1 MRDVLGSATLE
12 APVAISPERRSELNP
27 LLKERERLARLLT
40 GPATRE
46 TNAAVLVGFT
56 SAAFLALIVWQT
68 CVGALAPLTGAL
80 LAAAVVALGAVTAVV
95 FKVAGLHVAIDLL
108 GTLQPGGTIK
118 PVGGNREDELREQ
131 IAKCDR
137 RIAELSS

>member
-1 MRDVLGSATLE
+1 
-12 APVAISPERRSELNP
+12 VAVSPERRSELNA

-40 GPATRE
+40 GPAKRE
-46 TNAAVLVGFT
+46 SDATVLVGFT
-56 SAAFLALIVWQT
+56 SAAFLLLVVWQT
-68 CVGALAPLTGAL
+68 FAGALAPLTGAL
-80 LAAAVVALGAVTAVV
+80 PAAAVVALGAVTAVV
-95 FKVAGLHVAIDLL
+95 FKVAGFHVAIDLL

-118 PVGGNREDELREQ
+118 PVGGNRADELREQ